1 MRPLGPRTPPE
12 YLNEEEMEEEM
23 EEEISKVEKELE
35 EGLSMPIW
43 SAKKGM
49 K

>member
-12 YLNEEEMEEEM
+12 YLLRERL
-23 EEEISKVEKELE
+23 EEEISKVEKEEE
-35 EGLSMPIW
+35 EGLSMPTL
-43 SAKKGM
+43 SAEEGM